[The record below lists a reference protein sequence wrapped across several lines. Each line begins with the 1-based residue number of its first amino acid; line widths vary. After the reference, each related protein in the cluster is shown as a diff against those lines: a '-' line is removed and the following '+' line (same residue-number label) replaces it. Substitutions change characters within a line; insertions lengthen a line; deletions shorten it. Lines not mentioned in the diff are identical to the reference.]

1 MKRIIF
7 CLILFISVA
16 VKAQEITVLDS
27 ETNTPIFNVTV
38 TSEENRE
45 YKVSNIDGVIN
56 ISLFGGDEELV
67 FQHVSYSTK
76 KLTKNQILQENNI
89 VFLDPNS
96 EQLDEIVLSATKW
109 KQDKKEVYQKVT
121 SITREDIIFSNP
133 QTSADMLQQTGQVF
147 IQKSQYGGGSPMIRG
162 FATNRLLISVD
173 GIRMNNAI
181 FRGGNIQNVISV
193 DPLAIER
200 TEVVFGPGALI
211 YGSDAIGGA
220 LNFYTIDPA
229 FSKNKEL
236 NISGKALARYA
247 TASNEKTGNVQLNLG
262 LEKWAFLTNVSFSN
276 FGDLKMGKNGPDE
289 YLRKE
294 YVVTQN
300 NEDIMVSNNDPLVQN
315 PSGYT
320 QFNILQKI
328 KYKPNDVWDY
338 TGSLY
343 YSATSD
349 YSRYDRL
356 IRYRGDNLR
365 SAEWFYGPQKW
376 FMGNLQITKQSKGK
390 FFDQFRITS
399 AYQHFEESRNDRDFN
414 DDILYN
420 TSEKVRA
427 FSSNLDFE
435 KRISKKSDLFYGVEY
450 VYNHVNSK
458 GNQTNIYTLE
468 QEKTAS
474 RYPDGSSWQ
483 SLAAYLNLKT
493 NLSKKL
499 TLTSGLRYS
508 LFFIDAVFSENNEFY
523 NLPFEKARLRT
534 GAFTGS
540 TGLNWQPSNVLEWRL
555 NISTAFRAPNIDDIG
570 KIFDSE
576 PGKVVVPNPRLD
588 PEYAYNGE
596 IGVKLNFEENIILNF
611 AAFYTHLT
619 NSMVRR
625 PFSFSG
631 MDQIMYNGEL
641 SEVQSIQN
649 AAQSKVYGFEASA
662 KVKLSSYL
670 SLKSHI
676 SYVNG
681 EEELDNGQASPL
693 RHAPPIFGS
702 THIFWKKKKLTLDFF
717 ADYNG
722 ELSFYDLAPSEVEKD
737 YLYAI
742 DENGNPYSPSWYTLN
757 IKSKYDFSE
766 KIQVMLALENITN
779 QRYKTYSSGIVAP
792 GINFISSLIYNLN

>member
-435 KRISKKSDLFYGVEY
+435 KRISKKSDLFYGIEY

>member
-596 IGVKLNFEENIILNF
+596 IGVKLNFEENITLNF